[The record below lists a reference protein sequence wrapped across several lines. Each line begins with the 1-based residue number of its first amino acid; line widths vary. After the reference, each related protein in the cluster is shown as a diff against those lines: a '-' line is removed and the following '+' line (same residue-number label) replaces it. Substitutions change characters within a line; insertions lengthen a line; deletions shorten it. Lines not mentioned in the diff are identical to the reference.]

1 MNLKKYLTLSTLL
14 LAVLLTG
21 ACAVDPAEDENY
33 SLDRVMKS
41 WIKVN
46 YPGLTPYGDTGLYLL
61 EMNQGTGAAVGDSA
75 YVWAHYVKRSLDQT
89 VSATNIQS
97 LAEQIGTYTASSDY
111 SSDIWRVDQGY
122 LPDALEKVLKTMRA
136 GGYAKIALPASASSH
151 DNAVYDAFN
160 RLTETSNQIIEL
172 TVDTVVTDIYDYQE
186 RAMKEWFG
194 KHYAR
199 TDTVAEHLY
208 FKKLVEKTA
217 ETDTIS
223 EGTTVKVRYVGRL
236 LSGKVFDT
244 NIEDTA
250 KFYRI
255 YKSGSTYDGLSIE
268 FYKSD
273 ETKFSSANSVVSGF
287 GKAIQMM
294 NMGET
299 AVTLFNSELGYGEKG
314 SSPSIPEYAPL
325 LFWLYI
331 EPK

>member
-151 DNAVYDAFN
+151 DNAVYDAFS

-208 FKKLVEKTA
+208 FKKYRVRILEAVA
-217 ETDTIS
+217 EHDH
-223 EGTTVKVRYVGRL
+223 VVRHVLRRHRCPGR
-236 LSGKVFDT
+236 S
-244 NIEDTA
+244 
-250 KFYRI
+250 
-255 YKSGSTYDGLSIE
+255 
-268 FYKSD
+268 
-273 ETKFSSANSVVSGF
+273 SVVEDGARAE
-287 GKAIQMM
+287 GDDGHQ
-294 NMGET
+294 
-299 AVTLFNSELGYGEKG
+299 ELQR
-314 SSPSIPEYAPL
+314 SFHSPSSVSFPVA
-325 LFWLYI
+325 
-331 EPK
+331 K